1 MSNQLTDLFSV
12 NFAAN
17 AVAEQLQK
25 MPQQVKELD
34 DAVTD
39 LTLTTGANRTQIK
52 ALLDTYT
59 DMSDELKSTVTDMTV
74 AATEWL
80 KQGKSMEETETLL
93 RDTMILSRISNLSTA
108 DSMEYLTSVMNGY
121 QLTANDTL
129 GVIDRLSAVDLA
141 SGADITSLADGI
153 SAVSDNAERAGVSMD
168 KLLGYLAAVGE
179 TSRMEMSEVEAA
191 YNTMFARMDDIR
203 SSRLTDSRTGDDL
216 SEVETTLARAGIRL
230 RDSQNAFRDFDD
242 VLDETANRWTS
253 FSDAQKNAIADAFAG
268 NSHIDTFAALME
280 NYDSALNYSEASIHS
295 SGQALEQFRIYED
308 SLAAH
313 TAELENAFIQLSNT
327 FLNSDFLKELTDL
340 GTTGV
345 KAVDDLVGALTPLG
359 TLAAVGGGILGGKN
373 LGKTYGNLFSIP
385 YMPVI
390 SSSIWRHMEQM

>member
-12 NFAAN
+12 NSAAN
-17 AVAEQLQK
+17 AATEQLQK
-25 MPQQVKELD
+25 MPQKVRELD

-39 LTLTTGANRTQIK
+39 LTLTTGANRAQVK
-52 ALLDTYT
+52 ELLDTYT
-59 DMSDELKSTVTDMTV
+59 DLSDELKSTVTDMTI

-80 KQGKSMEETETLL
+80 RQGKSMEETETLL
-93 RDTMILSRISNLSTA
+93 RDTMILSKISGLSTA

-141 SGADITSLADGI
+141 SGTDIASLAEGI

-179 TSRMEMSEVEAA
+179 TSRMEMSAVEAA

-203 SSRLTDSRTGDDL
+203 SSGLIDSRTGDDL
-216 SEVETTLARAGIRL
+216 SDVETALARAGIRL

-242 VLDETANRWTS
+242 VLDETANRWMN
-253 FSDAQKNAIADAFAG
+253 FSNAQKNAIADAFAG
-268 NSHIDTFAALME
+268 NSHIDTFFALME
-280 NYDSALNYSEASIHS
+280 NYDSALNYSETSIHS
-295 SGQALEQFRIYED
+295 SGQALEQFSVYED

-313 TAELENAFIQLSNT
+313 TAELENAFIRLSDT
-327 FLNSDFLKELTDL
+327 FLDSDFLKELTDL
-340 GTTGV
+340 GTTGI
-345 KAVDDLVGALTPLG
+345 KAVDDLMDALTPLG
-359 TLAAVGGGILGGKN
+359 TLATVGGGILGGKN
-373 LGKTYGNLFSIP
+373 LGKTNP

-390 SSSIWRHMEQM
+390 SSSL